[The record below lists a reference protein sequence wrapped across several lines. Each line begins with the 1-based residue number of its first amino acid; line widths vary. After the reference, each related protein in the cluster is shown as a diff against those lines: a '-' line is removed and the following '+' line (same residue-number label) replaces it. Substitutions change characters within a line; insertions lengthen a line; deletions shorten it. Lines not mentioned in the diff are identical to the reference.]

1 MTLQLQ
7 VKKIYIYKYI
17 LPSTTES
24 VTNIEYF
31 YLEYLQIGDRH
42 LVSFKLPLIL
52 KLEIKGRLSK
62 RAKKQSS
69 PNEQE
74 SNRHSDLLS
83 ERYTKIV
90 RLCEIVRLLF

>member
-1 MTLQLQ
+1 MYTS
-7 VKKIYIYKYI
+7 
-17 LPSTTES
+17 LPSSTES

-83 ERYTKIV
+83 KRYTKIV